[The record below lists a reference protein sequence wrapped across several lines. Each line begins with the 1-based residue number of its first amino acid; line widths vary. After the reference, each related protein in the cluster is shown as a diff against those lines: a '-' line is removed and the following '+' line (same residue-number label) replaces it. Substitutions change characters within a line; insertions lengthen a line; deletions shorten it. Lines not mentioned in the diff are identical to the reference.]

1 MAFYLANGVFLLQPE
16 ATNSTPTGAGEG
28 STGPAPRPV
37 PGAGGCAGESPQ
49 FIMLGVM
56 FVVFYFLIMRP
67 QQKRQKEVDAMLKAL
82 QKGDKVRT
90 SGGIRGEIVELGETD
105 VTLLVAD
112 KVKINVLRTHV
123 ASKIPAAGEK
133 TKA

>member
-1 MAFYLANGVFLLQPE
+1 M
-16 ATNSTPTGAGEG
+16 
-28 STGPAPRPV
+28 
-37 PGAGGCAGESPQ
+37 
-49 FIMLGVM
+49 
-56 FVVFYFLIMRP
+56 VFYFLIMRP